1 MNDTWWK
8 NAVVYQIYPRSF
20 RDSNADG
27 IGDLRGI
34 LQQLDYI
41 RTLGADVIWLCP
53 IYASPNAD
61 NGYDISDYRAIHPDF
76 GTMHDFDCLL
86 SQIHARGMKLVM
98 DLVVNHTS
106 DEHAWFQQA
115 RLSRTNPYHD
125 YYIWRDNTGNVPN
138 NWNSWFG
145 GSSWEYNPPT
155 DEYYLHIFAK
165 KQPDLNWRN
174 PRLRREIYDMMCW
187 WLNKGVDGFRMDVIS
202 LISKPDELPDAPF
215 GDLSAFCINGPYVHE
230 YLQEMHEQ
238 VLSRY
243 DIMTVGECPGITVD
257 EAKKY
262 AGEGR
267 RELNMVFSFEHTSLT
282 DGPYGKWT
290 NARTPLP
297 ALKKTL
303 AKWQDGLR
311 GTAWNCLFWGNHD
324 QPRAVSK
331 FGCDMPEHRDRA
343 AKMLCACLYL
353 MQGTAYVYQGEEL
366 GMANPGFFSLDQYR
380 DIETIN
386 AYHNLVDSG
395 TLDPRTMLEYLACTS
410 RDNARTPMQWT
421 AGACAGFT
429 SGDPWISPGRNFRAV
444 NAEREVADEQSVYH
458 FYRRLLAFRKQ
469 SPIVQNGTFLLLWPE
484 HMQIFAYRRQYRGQ
498 TLLIF
503 CNFTK
508 DDAALPEPAAMAGKI
523 LFSNYDSPHTAGI
536 LRAFEVIV
544 TLSDESEVTKQS

>member
-1 MNDTWWK
+1 MNDAWWK
-8 NAVVYQIYPRSF
+8 NAVIYQIYPRSF
-20 RDSNADG
+20 CDSNADG

-34 LQQLDYI
+34 LQRLDYL
-41 RTLGADVIWLCP
+41 RELGADVIWLSP

-76 GTMHDFDCLL
+76 GTMQDFDCLL

-106 DEHAWFQQA
+106 DEHIWFQQA
-115 RLSRTNPYHD
+115 RQSKDNPYHD
-125 YYIWRDNTGNVPN
+125 YYIWRDNHGSPPN

-145 GSSWEYNPPT
+145 GPAWEYNPPT

-202 LISKPDELPDAPF
+202 LISKPKALPDDPN
-215 GDLSAFCINGPYVHE
+215 GDLSPYCINGPHVHE

-238 VLSRY
+238 VLCHY
-243 DIMTVGECPGITVD
+243 DIMTVGECPGITVE

-262 AGEGR
+262 AGADR
-267 RELNMVFSFEHTSLT
+267 HELNMVFHFEHTSLT

-303 AKWQDGLR
+303 AKWQQGLR

-331 FGCDMPEHRDRA
+331 FGCDLPEYRDRS

-366 GMANPGFFSLDQYR
+366 GMTNPGFFSLEQYR
-380 DIETIN
+380 DVETLN
-386 AYHNLVDSG
+386 AYHNLVGSG
-395 TLDPRTMLEYLACTS
+395 VLDKRTMLEYLACTS

-429 SGDPWISPGRNFRAV
+429 AGDPWISPGRNFRAV
-444 NAEREVADEQSVYH
+444 NAERELTDNDSVYL

-469 SPIVQNGTFLLLWPE
+469 SPIVRDGEFTLLWPE
-484 HMQIFAYRRQYRGQ
+484 DERIFAYRREYQGQ
-498 TLLIF
+498 TLSVL
-503 CNFTK
+503 CNFSKEITS
-508 DDAALPEPAAMAGKI
+508 LPEPAAARGEV
-523 LFSNYDSPHTAGI
+523 LFSNYTPPHTDGVLAP
-536 LRAFEVIV
+536 FEVIV
-544 TLSDESEVTKQS
+544 TLQSSAPS